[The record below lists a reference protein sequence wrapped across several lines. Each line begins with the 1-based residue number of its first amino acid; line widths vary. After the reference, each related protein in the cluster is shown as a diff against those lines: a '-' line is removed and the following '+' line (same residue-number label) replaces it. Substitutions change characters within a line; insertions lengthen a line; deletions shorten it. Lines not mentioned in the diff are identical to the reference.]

1 MNIKI
6 EGEVLKVTYKLLFL
20 KAKELWKQYWI
31 YIVIMLISA
40 LVRGVPVSSGNSGFD
55 EALNDIAIGAFASAL
70 VAWLV
75 LIQDQN
81 RVKKHNQELCE
92 YTMSP
97 FLEALITYMQNFC
110 RAIAI
115 ENKDMRNQTH
125 TFPEW
130 SGLYFLQLSENLES
144 PVQRFHGMDV
154 DFLRAS
160 LNRITEKSKQ
170 ILDNAVWFQK
180 EGVLK
185 KEECDLIYKIGALC
199 EASKI
204 FTVDKQS
211 TLSINTINQ
220 ELSNLIQQSNLA
232 KLTAVKYSHDAPLEN
247 SFMKRG

>member
-1 MNIKI
+1 MKI
-6 EGEVLKVTYKLLFL
+6 DFKSLPSEIQEFG
-20 KAKELWKQYWI
+20 KQDGI
-31 YIVIMLISA
+31 YIIIMLISA
-40 LVRGVPVSSGNSGFD
+40 FVRGIPLSSGNSGLD
-55 EALNDIAIGAFASAL
+55 ETLNDIAIGALASTL
-70 VAWLV
+70 VAWLI

-81 RVKKHNQELCE
+81 RMKKHNQELCE

-97 FLEALITYMQNFC
+97 FLEALITYMQNYC

-115 ENKDMRNQTH
+115 ENKDMRSQTH
-125 TFPEW
+125 TFLEW
-130 SGLYFLQLSENLES
+130 SSLYFLQLSDNLES
-144 PVQRFHGMDV
+144 PEQRFYGMDA
-154 DFLRAS
+154 DFLQAS
-160 LNRITEKSKQ
+160 LNRITEESKQ

-199 EASKI
+199 EALKI

-232 KLTAVKYSHDAPLEN
+232 KLTTVKYSHDAPLEN
-247 SFMKRG
+247 YFMKRG

>member
-1 MNIKI
+1 MKDRC
-6 EGEVLKVTYKLLFL
+6 KSLFL
-20 KAKELWKQYWI
+20 KIREIWKTYWV
-31 YIVIMLISA
+31 YIIIMLISA
-40 LVRGVPVSSGNSGFD
+40 LVRGVPVSSGNSSLD

-70 VAWLV
+70 VAWLILV
-75 LIQDQN
+75 QDQN
-81 RVKKHNQELCE
+81 RMKKHNQELCE

-144 PVQRFHGMDV
+144 PVQRFHGMDA

-185 KEECDLIYKIGALC
+185 REECDLIYKIGALC

-204 FTVDKQS
+204 FTLNKQS

-220 ELSNLIQQSNLA
+220 ELSKLIQESDLANLI
-232 KLTAVKYSHDAPLEN
+232 TIKYSHDLPLEN
-247 SFMKRG
+247 YFIRRG